1 TRRLG
6 MSTWCW
12 TRSAAR
18 RARRS
23 WRVLRKGGVLVTLVS
38 PIPPGVAA
46 RRIFFI
52 VNGNRGQLDQIST
65 LVNEGKLKPIIAEV
79 FPLTR
84 TREAFEYAASR
95 HSPGKI
101 ILEVAAR

>member
-1 TRRLG
+1 MVLDTIGGETRE
-6 MSTWCW
+6 
-12 TRSAAR
+12 
-18 RARRS
+18 RS

-38 PIPPGVAA
+38 PIPPGVAEQHGA
-46 RRIFFI
+46 RGIFFI

-79 FPLTR
+79 FALAR
-84 TREAFEYAASR
+84 AREAFEYGAGT

-101 ILEVAAR
+101 ILEVTAR